1 MTKNHI
7 LVIHHGA
14 LGDVVSTFPALLRLK
29 QLFGSIAIVCQSSIG
44 QLAQKLDIVDKWFP
58 LEAAAFATLYSGHI
72 DPIVKNILLSNRKI
86 VLFSRSRLLEKT
98 LYSILKNEVYRIAP
112 RPDLDQKIHVSQH
125 ILSNLVRFRLLEESD
140 KDTCM
145 TLSFSDSSDRRN
157 PQHDPS
163 KIIIHP
169 GSGSRKKCWPISN
182 FIKIAL
188 SIDASGRQPEFI
200 LGPAEYDLYDI
211 LLQSKRLNANVH
223 KIEKLTELAGL
234 LKTGG
239 GFIGNDSGITHLA
252 AFIGLPSVAVFGPS
266 DPKTWKPMGRAV
278 KVVRPDLECSPCFE
292 TGMVG
297 CEEIE
302 CFNRISPEDVLAA
315 FYGLVNREDVSIGRV
330 IFQRSRRSFRQV

>member
-7 LVIHHGA
+7 LIIHHGA

-29 QLFGSIAIVCQSSIG
+29 ELYGSIAIICQSSIG
-44 QLAQKLDIVDKWFP
+44 QLAREFHIVDKWFP

-72 DPIVKNILLSNRKI
+72 DPIAKNILLSYRKI
-86 VLFSRSRLLEKT
+86 ILFSRSRPLEKT
-98 LYSILKNEVYRIAP
+98 LYSISENEVYRIQP
-112 RPDLDQKIHVSQH
+112 RPDLGQKIHVTQH
-125 ILSNLVRFRLLEESD
+125 ILSNLVRYRLLEESD
-140 KDTCM
+140 KDTRI
-145 TLSFSDSSDRRN
+145 TLSLSIYSDRRN
-157 PQHDPS
+157 PQYDPS

-182 FIKIAL
+182 FVKVAS
-188 SIDASGRQPEFI
+188 SIDANGKQPNFI
-200 LGPAEYDLYDI
+200 LGPAESGLYEI

-239 GFIGNDSGITHLA
+239 GYIGNDSGVSHLA
-252 AFIGLPSVAVFGPS
+252 AFLGLPTVAVFGPS

-278 KVVRPDLECSPCFE
+278 KVVRSDLECSPCFE
-292 TGMVG
+292 TETVG

-302 CFNRISPEDVLAA
+302 CVNRITPEDVLAA
-315 FYGLVNREDVSIGRV
+315 FYGLVR
-330 IFQRSRRSFRQV
+330 